1 MTGRVMLLPAGRR
14 RAPEKALIEPAH
26 DATSRAAE
34 HVPTLRATLQFSYE
48 NVLVP
53 HENTVF

>member
-1 MTGRVMLLPAGRR
+1 MLLSAGRR
-14 RAPEKALIEPAH
+14 RAPERALIEPAH
-26 DATSRAAE
+26 DATFGAAE
-34 HVPTLRATLQFSYE
+34 HVPMMRATLQFSYE